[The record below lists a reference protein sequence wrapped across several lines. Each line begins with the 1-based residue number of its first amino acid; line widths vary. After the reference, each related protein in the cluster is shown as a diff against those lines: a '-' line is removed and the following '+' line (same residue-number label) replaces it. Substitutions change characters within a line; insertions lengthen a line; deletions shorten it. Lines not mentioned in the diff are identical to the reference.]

1 MIIAVLF
8 NSDDPKFDGYYGGPI
23 RDIIFKTSVLQSSK
37 RHMKVK
43 LGDVN
48 IYRHAKTPENYKRL
62 AEATFFSD
70 AWSLAKRDR
79 IEATYAHA
87 TICAWVI
94 QNVTHKIAEQLDAAL
109 SSESAY
115 LGLHAIEFIRREHL
129 MLYRNSMGDYC
140 RITGDR
146 CMLAYSMGNEE
157 SRNLWEAEH
166 LQTLGFS
173 EVGWEDRGAHGTIFD
188 KYDTLEHFEQVREVQ
203 SIFSTCF
210 KEGDYEAEEIIMML
224 EDSNPRLFD
233 TLGAAVRAVNRAQNA
248 EEIAQVG
255 LSGRR
260 YIEQLADVLFAPS
273 DIKEDGRS
281 VTKAKFKNR
290 IWAFI
295 KKFTPLSETNRDNE
309 IQCLGKEVDRLI
321 DEVNAL
327 VHGDQDKTRALRILF
342 DLAKLTASLL
352 QLNPA
357 ATRNPYD
364 AFNQSMLDFIE
375 KSRFDSESNTPFN
388 FNNL

>member
-43 LGDVN
+43 LGNVN

-70 AWSLAKRDR
+70 AWSLVKRDR

-115 LGLHAIEFIRREHL
+115 LGLHAIEFIRPAHL
-129 MLYRNSMGDYC
+129 MLYRNYMGDFC

-188 KYDTLEHFEQVREVQ
+188 NYDTPEHFKQVREVQ
-203 SIFSTCF
+203 SVFAAGL
-210 KEGDYEAEEIIMML
+210 KEGDYEAEEITMLL
-224 EDSNPRLFD
+224 EDANPKLFD

-260 YIEQLADVLFAPS
+260 YIEQLADVLFTPGSVS
-273 DIKEDGRS
+273 DDGRII
-281 VTKAKFKNR
+281 TKEKFKNR

-295 KKFTPLSETNRDNE
+295 TKSTPLTEINRDNV
-309 IQCLGKEVDRLI
+309 IKCLGKEVDRLI

-327 VHGDQDKTRALRILF
+327 VHGDQNKTRALKILF

-352 QLNPA
+352 QLDPS
-357 ATRNPYD
+357 ATRKPYD
-364 AFNQSMLDFIE
+364 AFNQSMLDFLE
-375 KSRFDSESNTPFN
+375 KSHCHSES
-388 FNNL
+388 L